1 MRLFVALAI
10 PAPVAQSIMLI
21 QGGVPG
27 ARWQTREQLH
37 LTLRFIGE
45 VENRDAAML
54 DDALAGIEAP
64 GFDLQLH
71 GVGQFG
77 NKEHRPGKVGARQ
90 GARTGFPSGRATTI
104 NSHALW
110 AAARPSDALDHL
122 QRKVDNAIRR
132 VGQPQDAHKFTPH
145 VTVARLRNPQPG
157 KVIEWLT
164 HHALFTSPI
173 FAVSAFQLYS
183 SRLTSD
189 GSVYAVECDYP
200 LENSHDQIAD

>member
-10 PAPVAQSIMLI
+10 SEGVAQSIMLI

-37 LTLRFIGE
+37 MTLRFIGE
-45 VENRDAAML
+45 VDGRDAAGL

-64 GFDLQLH
+64 AFDLQLH

-77 NKEHRPGKVGARQ
+77 NKQP
-90 GARTGFPSGRATTI
+90 
-104 NSHALW
+104 HALW
-110 AAARPSDALDHL
+110 AAARANEALVHL
-122 QRKVDNAIRR
+122 QRKVDTAIRR

-145 VTVARLRNPQPG
+145 VTVARLKHPEQG

-164 HHALFTSPI
+164 HNALYTSPK
-173 FAVSAFQLYS
+173 FQVGAFQLYS

-189 GSVYAVECDYP
+189 GSVYAVEQEYP
-200 LENSHDQIAD
+200 LEIPHDQIAD

>member
-10 PAPVAQSIMLI
+10 PTPVAQSIMLI

-45 VENRDAAML
+45 VDGRDAAML
-54 DDALAGIEAP
+54 DDALTGIEAP

-77 NKEHRPGKVGARQ
+77 NKQPH
-90 GARTGFPSGRATTI
+90 T
-104 NSHALW
+104 LW
-110 AAARPSDALDHL
+110 ASARSNEALMHL

-145 VTVARLRNPQPG
+145 VTVARLKHPEQG

-164 HHALFTSPI
+164 HNALYTSPE
-173 FAVSAFQLYS
+173 FQVGAFQLYS

-189 GSVYAVECDYP
+189 GSVYAVERDYP
-200 LENSHDQIAD
+200 LELPHGQITD

>member
-1 MRLFVALAI
+1 MRLFVGLSI
-10 PAPVAQSIMLI
+10 PDAVAQSLMLI

-45 VENRDAAML
+45 VGGRDAAML

-64 GFDLQLH
+64 GFALELH

-77 NKEHRPGKVGARQ
+77 NKQP
-90 GARTGFPSGRATTI
+90 
-104 NSHALW
+104 HALW
-110 AAARPSDALDHL
+110 AGARPSEALAHL

-145 VTVARLRNPQPG
+145 VTLARLRNPDQS
-157 KVIEWLT
+157 KMIEWLS
-164 HHALFTSPI
+164 HHALYTSPESQI
-173 FAVSAFQLYS
+173 GAFQLYS

-189 GSVYAVECDYP
+189 GSVYTIEQEYP
-200 LENSHDQIAD
+200 LEVTDDQTAD